1 MMSAPPPRAMSR
13 RELLHLGWTDR
24 GLARAVAVTELL
36 RPRGNCYLPL
46 GTHADLLAAAAL
58 GARLACVSELRRHGV
73 FVLESE
79 TLHVHLH
86 QNRGRGKSVTR
97 RLRRHWGRLHR
108 EPHPAAVAVEF
119 MDALREA
126 VRCQPPRAAVA
137 TLDSALN
144 LGLID
149 RDALGELFASLPRRY
164 GVLRRLLDS
173 RAESGPESLMRLI
186 LRSLGAAIEVQVKI
200 VGVGRVDFVVD
211 GWLIV
216 ECDSRAHHADW
227 DAQRRDRRRDQEAAA
242 LGYAT
247 YRPIAEDIMWQPD
260 VVRRALTGLLGIPRG
275 RRPRGGR

>member
-1 MMSAPPPRAMSR
+1 
-13 RELLHLGWTDR
+13 
-24 GLARAVAVTELL
+24 
-36 RPRGNCYLPL
+36 
-46 GTHADLLAAAAL
+46 
-58 GARLACVSELRRHGV
+58 
-73 FVLESE
+73 
-79 TLHVHLH
+79 
-86 QNRGRGKSVTR
+86 
-97 RLRRHWGRLHR
+97 
-108 EPHPAAVAVEF
+108 